1 MKKLKEHTIE
11 KYLNMLSDKTP
22 TPGGGSASALTAAA
36 GVSLLIMAANYSIG
50 KTDSKVVNRR
60 LEKIIEQSKKIRDRL
75 IELIDLDAEAYRNVV
90 ESRKKASA
98 KMQKAAIRQARKI
111 PLEVAKLCYK
121 TVSLAPYLVE
131 KGNVNLISD
140 VQIAVEM
147 LFSSYKSAMINVEIN
162 Q

>member
-1 MKKLKEHTIE
+1 MKKLKDHTIE
-11 KYLNMLSDKTP
+11 KYLNMLSAKTP

-90 ESRKKASA
+90 ESRKASA
-98 KMQKAAIRQARKI
+98 KIQKAALRQARKI